1 MFYYFYLV
9 SAMIWSPVKINV
21 NKWRELKASVFTHVG
36 EPLSFQCET
45 LGVLYLFS
53 SALPLWL
60 LYKQNVLPA
69 NMHQVGG
76 KRILL

>member
-45 LGVLYLFS
+45 
-53 SALPLWL
+53 
-60 LYKQNVLPA
+60 
-69 NMHQVGG
+69 
-76 KRILL
+76 